1 MTTRDVLRGNHPE
14 GEHRCSENAIRLG
27 GSQPVGAYQKC
38 RDNRDP
44 SAVTSVIRHT
54 VKAGSESRYEPWLKE
69 VTPIAQTFPGHR
81 GVNFIRPPKG
91 SRNYTTV
98 LHFDTIEHLEGWL
111 LSDARMRLLAEI
123 EPYLEGGDQVENRT
137 GLEFWFTP
145 PDSEQKQV
153 KRYKQFLVT
162 WSVIFPLTIFVPW
175 VLHPVFQTI
184 PFLGLPVISNLIVAG
199 MIVGLVTYV
208 IMPPYTRLIAT
219 WLYR

>member
-1 MTTRDVLRGNHPE
+1 
-14 GEHRCSENAIRLG
+14 
-27 GSQPVGAYQKC
+27 
-38 RDNRDP
+38 
-44 SAVTSVIRHT
+44 VTSVIRHT
-54 VKAGSESRYEPWLKE
+54 VKAGSESRYEAWLKE

-91 SRNYTTV
+91 SRSYTTV

-111 LSDARMRLLAEI
+111 SSDARKRLLAKI
-123 EPYLEGGDQVENRT
+123 EPYLEGGDQVENTT

-184 PFLGLPVISNLIVAG
+184 PFLGLPAISNLIVAG
-199 MIVGLVTYV
+199 MIVGLLMYV
-208 IMPPYTRLIAT
+208 IMPPYTRLVAT

>member
-1 MTTRDVLRGNHPE
+1 MSADAKVAE
-14 GEHRCSENAIRLG
+14 IR
-27 GSQPVGAYQKC
+27 
-38 RDNRDP
+38 RDP
-44 SAVTSVIRHT
+44 LAVTSVIRHT
-54 VKAGSESRYEPWLKE
+54 VRAGSESRYEAWFRE
-69 VTPIAQTFPGHR
+69 VTAIAQTFPGHR

-91 SRNYTTV
+91 ARSYTTV

-111 LSDARMRLLAEI
+111 SSDARKRLLAEI
-123 EPYLEGGDQVENRT
+123 EPYLEGGDQVENTT

-199 MIVGLVTYV
+199 MIVGLLMYV
-208 IMPPYTRLIAT
+208 IMPPYTRLVAT
-219 WLYR
+219 WLYH

>member
-1 MTTRDVLRGNHPE
+1 M
-14 GEHRCSENAIRLG
+14 EN
-27 GSQPVGAYQKC
+27 
-38 RDNRDP
+38 
-44 SAVTSVIRHT
+44 T
-54 VKAGSESRYEPWLKE
+54 
-69 VTPIAQTFPGHR
+69 
-81 GVNFIRPPKG
+81 
-91 SRNYTTV
+91 
-98 LHFDTIEHLEGWL
+98 
-111 LSDARMRLLAEI
+111 
-123 EPYLEGGDQVENRT
+123 T

-162 WSVIFPLTIFVPW
+162 WSVIFPLTIVVPW

-208 IMPPYTRLIAT
+208 IMPPYTRLVAT